1 MNLNHINQNSNNKRL
16 YVNNMVMMPF
26 SRNASPQIPI
36 KKEEITVVIPEN
48 KNTKSMK
55 WGEPTWFFFH
65 TLAEKVK
72 EESFKKIR
80 VELLNIIYTVC
91 VNLPC
96 PTCASHATEYMNNI
110 NFNTIQT
117 KDQLKEMLYIFHNS
131 VNKRKNFP
139 LFPRENLDEKYSKA
153 NTINIIQNFMMHFSD
168 RHASIHMIANDMHRQ
183 RITKKLKDWMNT
195 NIHHFIF

>member
-1 MNLNHINQNSNNKRL
+1 MNLNQINQNSNNKRL

-26 SRNASPQIPI
+26 SRNALPQIPI
-36 KKEEITVVIPEN
+36 KKEEVIVVPQEN

-55 WGEPTWFFFH
+55 WGEPIWFFFH
-65 TLAEKVK
+65 TLAEKIK
-72 EESFKKIR
+72 EESFKNIR
-80 VELLNIIYTVC
+80 VELLNIIYTIC

-117 KDQLKEMLYIFHNS
+117 KQQLKEMLYVFHNS

-139 LFPRENLDEKYSKA
+139 LFPRDNLDEKYSKA
-153 NTINIIQNFMMHFSD
+153 NTINIIQNFMIHFSD

-183 RITKKLKDWMNT
+183 RIAKKLKDWMNT
-195 NIHHFIF
+195 NIHHFFL

>member
-1 MNLNHINQNSNNKRL
+1 MNLNQINQNSNNKKL

-26 SRNASPQIPI
+26 SRNVLPQIPI
-36 KKEEITVVIPEN
+36 KKEEVIIVPPEN

-55 WGEPTWFFFH
+55 WGQPIWFFFH
-65 TLAEKVK
+65 TLAEKIK

-80 VELLNIIYTVC
+80 AELLNIIYTVC

-117 KDQLKEMLYIFHNS
+117 KEQLKEMLYVFHNS

-139 LFPRENLDEKYSKA
+139 LFPRENLEEKYSKA
-153 NTINIIQNFMMHFSD
+153 NTINIIQNFMIHFSD

-183 RITKKLKDWMNT
+183 RITKKLKDWMNI
-195 NIHHFIF
+195 NIHHFLL